1 MYNHNHPIHSTV
13 PNIAKSLDDLWC
25 NASCKLGIIF
35 NVRAV
40 QDVRFQLQANTNPTM
55 RDM

>member
-40 QDVRFQLQANTNPTM
+40 QDGRFQLQANTNPTM